1 MRGMAGLLQ
10 NRVNGTRSNAFRF
23 AFALLAALLV
33 VACSGDSP
41 DVDERL
47 VSTYVEVRMVEQTFG
62 AESPAARLARKGVLE
77 RHGYTAESFAKACDK
92 VLDDDALWIPF
103 QQAVVDRIDSLLG
116 IPKPA
121 AKDAKKKEDKK

>member
-1 MRGMAGLLQ
+1 M
-10 NRVNGTRSNAFRF
+10 RSNAFRF
-23 AFALLAALLV
+23 AFAVFAALLV
-33 VACSGDSP
+33 TGCSGDSP
-41 DVDERL
+41 KVDERL

>member
-1 MRGMAGLLQ
+1 MQ

-23 AFALLAALLV
+23 AFAMFVALLV
-33 VACSGDSP
+33 AGCSDNSP
-41 DVDERL
+41 KVDENL

-77 RHGYTAESFAKACDK
+77 RHGYTSESFAKACDK
-92 VLDDDALWIPF
+92 VLDDDAMWIPF

-121 AKDAKKKEDKK
+121 AKDKDKKEGKK